1 MASTSVMDAMSELF
15 NPVERA
21 AWLGFLRSHSALLR
35 RLDADL
41 RRAHGI
47 SISAYEALI
56 VLGVSELG
64 SLQMSELAERTLLT
78 QSGISRLV
86 TRLERDG
93 LVKRES
99 DPTDRRASRIA
110 LTEAGDTLMHLG
122 LCTHFAGVRN
132 RFFDRFSEA
141 ELLQLSVYFDRLTTD
156 AKDEDSDRAAS
167 RDRC

>member
-1 MASTSVMDAMSELF
+1 VATPPIIETMNQLF

-21 AWLGFLRSHSALLR
+21 AWRGFVRSHSALLR

-56 VLGVSELG
+56 ILGRSDAG
-64 SLQMSELAERTLLT
+64 SLQMSELAGRTLLT

-93 LVKRES
+93 LVRREA
-99 DPTDRRASRIA
+99 DPTDRRASRIS
-110 LTEAGDTLMHLG
+110 LTESGAQVLRDGMR
-122 LCTHFAGVRN
+122 THFDGVRN
-132 RFFDRFSEA
+132 RFLNRFSDA
-141 ELLQLSVYFDRLTTD
+141 ELIQLADFWDRLT
-156 AKDEDSDRAAS
+156 DESRDEENERAAG
-167 RDRC
+167 R

>member
-1 MASTSVMDAMSELF
+1 VATPPIIETMNQLF

-21 AWLGFLRSHSALLR
+21 AWRGFVRSHSALLR

-56 VLGVSELG
+56 ILGRAETG
-64 SLQMSELAERTLLT
+64 GLQMSELAGRTLLT

-93 LVKRES
+93 FVRREA
-99 DPTDRRASRIA
+99 DPTDRRAARIS
-110 LTEAGDTLMHLG
+110 LTESGAQVLREGMR
-122 LCTHFAGVRN
+122 THFDGVRN
-132 RFFDRFSEA
+132 RFLDRFSEA
-141 ELLQLSVYFDRLTTD
+141 ELIQLADFWDRL
-156 AKDEDSDRAAS
+156 ADES
-167 RDRC
+167 RDDEGERSQ